1 MIRSILSWSTALLV
15 LCSGLLA
22 SCDDKDE
29 GGGIRLL
36 RLRNKRSSVYPAL
49 LNQTENLSTIATIY
63 PTCGI

>member
-29 GGGIRLL
+29 EYNLVSKNARTGIHQ
-36 RLRNKRSSVYPAL
+36 N
-49 LNQTENLSTIATIY
+49 
-63 PTCGI
+63 